1 MKLKTILF
9 ASLLALT
16 SFTTTKE
23 TEYVSLTHELL
34 YEQINQ
40 KNIKFPDIVFAQAVL
55 ESGHFKSQLFINQ
68 NNLFGMKA
76 PKKGET
82 TAINKGKKEYA
93 LYNDWDSSIEDYQL
107 WQEFTLKNKGN
118 LTRSQYFALLSR
130 VYASDKKYVSS
141 LKRVIIDNQEILN

>member
-76 PKKGET
+76 PKKRET

>member
-9 ASLLALT
+9 ALLLVLM
-16 SFTTTKE
+16 SFTTRKE
-23 TEYVSLTHELL
+23 TESVSLTHVLL

-55 ESGHFKSQLFINQ
+55 ESGHFKSPLFINQ
-68 NNLFGMKA
+68 NNLFGMRA
-76 PKKGET
+76 PKKRET

-93 LYNDWDSSIEDYQL
+93 LYNDWDSSIEDYLL

-130 VYASDKKYVSS
+130 VYASDKRYVTS
-141 LKRVIIDNQEILN
+141 LKRVR